1 MVTLLGN
8 TRLEMDIFKWQGK
21 KMSQGD
27 GGPRATSEE
36 VKIWVADQWIRLQP
50 EILEDTTETT
60 K

>member
-1 MVTLLGN
+1 
-8 TRLEMDIFKWQGK
+8 
-21 KMSQGD
+21 MSQGD